1 MLEMTSTRAL
11 LGVGFLLL
19 CMLPAVAQGQQLPVG
34 EITAAAQA
42 ASPESG
48 GTISGTIVDAT
59 GAVVAGA
66 RVKLTRA
73 EQSAGQENVAGDEGQ
88 FIFSGVAPG
97 QFQLT
102 IEAEGFATQTI
113 SGTLHSGESDVLPP
127 IVLVVATAATQV
139 QVTLTGAALAE
150 AEIKEQEKQRI
161 LGVIPNFY
169 VTYDP
174 EAAPLNAKQKFE
186 LAWKSSIDP
195 VNFGIT
201 GAVSGVE
208 QATNSFS
215 GYGQGAEGYA
225 KRYGANYADFLTS
238 TFIGSAIL
246 PSLLKQDPRYFYK
259 GTGTVRARLRYAFAT
274 AVICKGDNGH
284 WQPNYSGIAGSLAAG
299 AISNLYYPASN
310 RGGVALTFENA
321 LIGIGSSALANTIQE
336 FVIKKFTPHAP
347 NYAPAN
353 P

>member
-1 MLEMTSTRAL
+1 MTSTRAL
-11 LGVGFLLL
+11 LNVGLLLL
-19 CMLPAVAQGQQLPVG
+19 CGLPGVAQAQQTPAG
-34 EITAAAQA
+34 ETAAAAQV
-42 ASPESG
+42 ASPESAG
-48 GTISGTIVDAT
+48 AISGTILDAT

-66 RVKLTRA
+66 RVMLTRA
-73 EQSAGQENVAGDEGQ
+73 DQSAGQEALAGDDGQ
-88 FIFSGVAPG
+88 FTFTNVPPG

-102 IEAEGFATQTI
+102 MAADGFATQTI
-113 SGTLHSGESDVLPP
+113 SGTLHPGETVAVPP
-127 IVLVVATAATQV
+127 IVLVVATAETQV

-201 GAVSGVE
+201 GAVAGIE

-259 GTGTVRARLRYAFAT
+259 GTGTVRERLRYAIAT
-274 AVICKGDNGH
+274 AVICKGDNGR

-321 LIGIGSSALANTIQE
+321 LIGIGSNALANTIQE
-336 FVIKKFTPHAP
+336 FVIKKFTPHAA
-347 NYAPAN
+347 NYAPAK

>member
-1 MLEMTSTRAL
+1 MTSTRAL
-11 LGVGFLLL
+11 VKACVLLL
-19 CMLPAVAQGQQLPVG
+19 CGLPAVAQAQQLPAT
-34 EITAAAQA
+34 EAAASAQV
-42 ASPESG
+42 ASPESA
-48 GTISGTIVDAT
+48 GTISGTVVDAT

-66 RVKLTRA
+66 RVKLTRGD
-73 EQSAGQENVAGDEGQ
+73 QSAGQEVVAGDEGQ
-88 FIFSGVAPG
+88 FSFSDVAPG

-102 IEAEGFATQTI
+102 IAAEGFATKTI
-113 SGTLHSGESDVLPP
+113 SGTLHSGETDMVPP
-127 IVLVVATAATQV
+127 IVLVVAAAATQV
-139 QVTLTGAALAE
+139 QVKLNGEALAE

-174 EAAPLNAKQKFE
+174 DAVPLNAKQKFE

-195 VNFGIT
+195 VNFAIT
-201 GAVSGVE
+201 GAVAGIE
-208 QATNSFS
+208 QATNSYS
-215 GYGQGAEGYA
+215 GYGQGAEGYG
-225 KRYGANYADFLTS
+225 KRFGANYADFLTS

-246 PSLLKQDPRYFYK
+246 PSLWKQDPRYFYK
-259 GTGTVRARLRYAFAT
+259 GTGTVRERLRYAIAT
-274 AVICKGDNGH
+274 AVICKGDNGR

-310 RGGVALTFENA
+310 RSGVALTFENA

-347 NYAPAN
+347 NYAPAH

>member
-1 MLEMTSTRAL
+1 
-11 LGVGFLLL
+11 
-19 CMLPAVAQGQQLPVG
+19 MLPAVAQGQQLPVG

-73 EQSAGQENVAGDEGQ
+73 EQSAGQESVAGDEGQ
-88 FIFSGVAPG
+88 FSFSDVAPG

-113 SGTLHSGESDVLPP
+113 TGTLHSGETDLLSP

-195 VNFGIT
+195 VNFAIT
-201 GAVSGVE
+201 GGVSGVE

-259 GTGTVRARLRYAFAT
+259 GTGTVRERLRYAFAT

-321 LIGIGSSALANTIQE
+321 LIGIGSTALANTIQE